1 MKKRILIIDD
11 EADILMTTKLALES
25 HGYEVDTAE
34 TGENWIS
41 KFDKQAVD
49 LLLLDLRL
57 PNKNGFQ
64 VAREIKSHELYKKTP
79 IIAFSAMSDA
89 TSRQIAARS
98 DVLEFID
105 KPIDLDKLLFY
116 IKDIVGS

>member
-11 EADILMTTKLALES
+11 EVDILMTTKLALES

-34 TGENWIS
+34 TGEDWIS
-41 KFDKQAVD
+41 KFDKQVVD

-64 VAREIKSHELYKKTP
+64 VAREIK
-79 IIAFSAMSDA
+79 
-89 TSRQIAARS
+89 
-98 DVLEFID
+98 
-105 KPIDLDKLLFY
+105 
-116 IKDIVGS
+116 